1 MAAGDTTVD
10 TGGEF
15 IFAAGNRRI
24 DGGGVAVQGIY
35 ESHTARA

>member
-1 MAAGDTTVD
+1 MAAGDTTAD